1 MTFYRENDC
10 VWVECSHDKVL
21 EVLQSMLDHGIIV
34 RSLCQAFCMRVRI
47 HRFGTSTLQTT
58 GLTGLVSSF
67 SALSG
72 WCQQGFNK
80 RISSGQHLCDED
92 PQRHM
97 RTLLMFVDCFFMLF
111 VFWCL
116 MFFDVFW
123 FLVHLHSFGIKIN
136 RVKHRLSPGRQVSG
150 QNRRARNLVPCV
162 VSWGVGW
169 WNQPESYQWEIFR
182 ILKWR
187 YLPYIRPI

>member
-97 RTLLMFVDCFFMLF
+97 RTLMMFVDCFFMF
-111 VFWCL
+111 FCFL
-116 MFFDVFW
+116 MFDVFW
-123 FLVHLHSFGIKIN
+123 CFLI
-136 RVKHRLSPGRQVSG
+136 LSP
-150 QNRRARNLVPCV
+150 PPFF
-162 VSWGVGW
+162 
-169 WNQPESYQWEIFR
+169 WNQNKPGQTSSGSRTPSVRTEPPSAEPCPMCSFLGGWVVKPTI
-182 ILKWR
+182 I
-187 YLPYIRPI
+187 ISMGISGS